1 MEAFGNSVRSA
12 AWKMGQ
18 GTKKSSLG
26 QFFSQNCA
34 AAGSSRVKSMPG
46 VRLTW
51 ESLFVV
57 LMSLPEPVEGLD
69 ERDR

>member
-1 MEAFGNSVRSA
+1 MEALGNSVRRA

-46 VRLTW
+46 VELALKA
-51 ESLFVV
+51 LFFF
-57 LMSLPEPVEGLD
+57 LPSLPEPVKLLEA
-69 ERDR
+69 RDR